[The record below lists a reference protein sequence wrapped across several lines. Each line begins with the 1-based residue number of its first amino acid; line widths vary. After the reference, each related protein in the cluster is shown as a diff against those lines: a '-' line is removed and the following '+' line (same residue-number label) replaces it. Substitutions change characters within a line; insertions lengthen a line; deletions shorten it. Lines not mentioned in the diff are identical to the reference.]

1 MKKLKVLVTASTFP
15 RWENDMIPNFVKDQ
29 IEFLFKNYPNLEIH
43 ILAPHSAGAKKYE
56 EEEGVFIHRFQ
67 YFWPSSLQKVVYPA
81 IVPNM
86 NVNRWLVL
94 QIPFLFLFEVVTIYR
109 LLLKLRPSFL
119 YSHWFIPQGICGGIV
134 ALLTG
139 VPHVFT
145 SHSSDVQI
153 MRKVPLLGGV
163 IVRFFINRMEAF
175 TVVSKRSLDKI
186 KSFYTE
192 KTWEAVENKVE
203 IIPMGVDVRKFAKA
217 SDTQSNLKERYNLS
231 DKKVIFFIGRLTEK
245 KGVTYLLKAFKS
257 LNTTYSNLALVIAGD
272 GPLEF
277 SLKQE
282 TVKLGIEN
290 KVLFL
295 GYINGWKKND
305 YFHLSDIIVVP
316 SIITKDGD
324 AEGLPVVLL
333 EGLATGKICVATDA
347 SGADDILLNGK
358 NGFLVSEKNVE
369 QLIFAISSTLK
380 LDNYKKADIAI
391 AAQETAKNLDW
402 NMITDRYYNHFFDH
416 SCK

>member
-15 RWENDMIPNFVKDQ
+15 RWKNDNIPGFVKDQ

-43 ILAPHSAGAKKYE
+43 VLAPHSAGAKKYE
-56 EEEGVFIHRFQ
+56 EVNGVFIHRFQ

-81 IVPNM
+81 IAPNI
-86 NVNRWLVL
+86 NANRWLVL
-94 QIPFLFLFEVVTIYR
+94 QIPFLFFCEVITIYR

-153 MRKVPLLGGV
+153 MRKVPFLGGV
-163 IVRFFINRMEAF
+163 IVRFFIDRMEAF
-175 TVVSKRSLDKI
+175 TVVSRRSLEKI

-192 KTWEAVENKVE
+192 KTWDAVKNKVE

-217 SDTQSNLKERYNLS
+217 PDTQNNLKEKYNLG
-231 DKKVIFFIGRLTEK
+231 DKKIIFFIGRLAEK

-257 LNTTYSNLALVIAGD
+257 LSTTYFNLVLVIAGD

-282 TVKLGIEN
+282 TIELGIEK

-295 GYINGWKKND
+295 GYINGHKKND
-305 YFHLSDIIVVP
+305 YFHLSDILVIP

-333 EGLATGKICVATDA
+333 EGLAAGKICVATDA
-347 SGADDILLNGK
+347 SGADDILLNEK
-358 NGFLVSEKNVE
+358 NGFLVREKNVK

-380 LDNYKKADIAI
+380 LDDYKKANIAI

-402 NMITDRYYNHFFDH
+402 NMITVRYYNHFFAH
-416 SCK
+416 CCK